1 VTEKADPKTQESSR
15 WFQET
20 AKILRH
26 DPLGPGLLRLTLHAP
41 DIAAGASPGQF
52 VNLRVSERI
61 VPLLRRPFSLAGFD
75 RDGGTVTIIYQ
86 VVGEG
91 TRLLSECRPGQTLS
105 LLGPLGRGFPLEGSS
120 PLILVGGGVG
130 AAPLIAAAQAACR
143 SGRSVSALIGART
156 AEALI
161 GEDAMVKAGVKVQ
174 VCTDDGSRGIKGF
187 PTDLL
192 DEAIRANDGIRA
204 GSYTRAGDVTRVND
218 PIRAGDA
225 TRVNDPIRAG
235 DAIRGIARVAPQNL
249 PEILACGPAPMLKV
263 VQDIA
268 RRTET
273 PAYISLETIMACGV
287 GACLGCSCRLKSGCR
302 EIFGK
307 VCTDGP
313 VFNARE
319 VAL

>member
-1 VTEKADPKTQESSR
+1 MTERVEGTTVECSGPEDSRAVRGQATVRR
-15 WFQET
+15 WFQEN

-26 DPLGPGLLRLTLHAP
+26 DPLGAGLLQLTLHAP
-41 DIAAGASPGQF
+41 DVAASASPGQF
-52 VNLRVSERI
+52 VNLRVSERV
-61 VPLLRRPFSLAGFD
+61 VPFLRRPFSLAGFD
-75 RDGGTVTIIYQ
+75 PDRGTVTIIYQ

-91 TRLLSECRPGQTLS
+91 TKLLTEYRPGQVLS
-105 LLGPLGRGFPLEGSS
+105 LLGPLGRGFPLGGSTA
-120 PLILVGGGVG
+120 LILVGGGVG
-130 AAPLIAAAQAACR
+130 TAPLIAVAQAVR
-143 SGRSVSALIGART
+143 RTGRAVSALIGART

-161 GEDAMVKAGVKVQ
+161 GEDAMITAGVKVQ
-174 VCTDDGSRGIKGF
+174 VCTDDGTRGVKGL

-192 DEAIRANDGIRA
+192 D
-204 GSYTRAGDVTRVND
+204 
-218 PIRAGDA
+218 
-225 TRVNDPIRAG
+225 
-235 DAIRGIARVAPQNL
+235 DAIRGTAGVSPQSR
-249 PEILACGPAPMLKV
+249 PEIFACGPVPMLKV
-263 VQDIA
+263 IQDVA

-287 GACLGCSCRLKSGCR
+287 GACLGCSCRLKSGCV